1 MYSDH
6 MTQNTI
12 IVYAFLKNLV
22 NDHIKTRYP
31 FLESIC
37 YFSDGSPAQYKN
49 YNNFKNLLIHEKDFG
64 MKSELEKYTES
75 CS

>member
-1 MYSDH
+1 MITSKQDILFWKAYV
-6 MTQNTI
+6 I
-12 IVYAFLKNLV
+12 
-22 NDHIKTRYP
+22 
-31 FLESIC
+31 
-37 YFSDGSPAQYKN
+37 FSDGSPAQYKN

>member
-6 MTQNTI
+6 MTHNTI
-12 IVYAFLKNLV
+12 IDYAFL

-37 YFSDGSPAQYKN
+37 YFSDCSPAQYKN
-49 YNNFKNLLIHEKDFG
+49 CNNFKNLLMHEKDFG
-64 MKSELEKYTES
+64 MKSELEKYTET